1 MDMTENIRLRGIEP
15 EVDARGIIE
24 FSAITNLIYTRCVAA
39 ETEGT
44 WDICPLSL
52 MVPPHR
58 VRETRKMCGPFASS
72 F

>member
-1 MDMTENIRLRGIEP
+1 MNTTENIRLRGIEP

-44 WDICPLSL
+44 WDICANVTLPTQ
-52 MVPPHR
+52 PD
-58 VRETRKMCGPFASS
+58 GPSA
-72 F
+72 